1 MKPAGL
7 IAREDAVRKPPHGCP
22 CNRCG
27 GVCCMVTLCAI
38 ALALLLVTGA
48 AHAGECP
55 DGTDGCDNEASPA
68 SLWEGS
74 WQDCYSHNLPERP
87 ACVGRPCEGNW
98 PGPKDQCGPKAQ
110 SPRWLART
118 EAQRERCRRHISKD
132 GATYKQ
138 IIRFDRCMQRYRK
151 RNNLGGRR

>member
-7 IAREDAVRKPPHGCP
+7 IAREDAVRKPPHGSP

-68 SLWEGS
+68 SLWGKALGKTAILTTYPNAPHASDAPAKETGQGLKTS
-74 WQDCYSHNLPERP
+74 AVPKHNHPD
-87 ACVGRPCEGNW
+87 GW
-98 PGPKDQCGPKAQ
+98 
-110 SPRWLART
+110 
-118 EAQRERCRRHISKD
+118 RERRRSESVAD
-132 GATYKQ
+132 ATSAKTEPP
-138 IIRFDRCMQRYRK
+138 INRLSVLIAACSAIV
-151 RNNLGGRR
+151 NATI